1 MHFYHALFTTPV
13 MRGGVY
19 MESLFEIQ
27 LKQLTIKCDD
37 KFIYVIYK
45 ENLIKLQK
53 NTVIHVLTYIKNKL
67 ATPQS

>member
-1 MHFYHALFTTPV
+1 
-13 MRGGVY
+13 